1 MTNRSESKTEF
12 PQATGFAMVPGRIAA
27 WPPALPSLDGTRP
40 NGAERGG
47 GHEKGTAARSRARFW
62 TMVAALAVASTLAS
76 TASAATGN
84 ILLVIADDF
93 GLDMASFYPRPA
105 RIESAP
111 PAPRLPNL
119 GQLARQGVTFNDAWA
134 TPWCSPT
141 RATIL
146 TGRYGFRTGIGRP
159 KTSGLP
165 ELAQAEVT
173 LPEVIRAQAPQYV
186 LAHVGKW
193 HLSSGLRDPN
203 RQGWAHYAGPEPRLG
218 RINDYGRWTKVVDG
232 TATTSTTYATTD
244 TVDETL
250 GVIEEARRA
259 DRPYFVWTAFN
270 APHTP
275 FHKPPNALH
284 SRDYLPAS
292 GAPDRSYYE
301 AMVEALDTEL
311 GRLLRSV
318 DLATTT
324 VIFVGDN
331 GTPNNVVAA
340 PYERAKAKGT
350 VYQGGVGVPLLVA
363 GRGVSGGNRE
373 ARVLVNTTD
382 LFPTILELAGI
393 DPGSALPR
401 GVKTDGVSLAPYLA
415 NRVHPSPRRWAFAEE
430 FTSSYRTEWE
440 RTVRDRQYALIERHD
455 GTREFYNLVA
465 DPLQKADLLE
475 RTLTDTERSRF
486 EALVRQLDRIIASR

>member
-1 MTNRSESKTEF
+1 
-12 PQATGFAMVPGRIAA
+12 MVPGRIAA
-27 WPPALPSLDGTRP
+27 VPPPLPSPYGTRP
-40 NGAERGG
+40 HGARHGG
-47 GHEKGTAARSRARFW
+47 GRGRGTALRSGVRFW
-62 TMVAALAVASTLAS
+62 PIVAALAVASTLAS
-76 TASAATGN
+76 AASAATGN
-84 ILLVIADDF
+84 ILLLIADDF
-93 GLDMASFYPRPA
+93 GLDMASFYPPPA
-105 RIESAP
+105 RVESTP
-111 PAPRLPNL
+111 PAPRLPSL
-119 GQLARQGVTFNDAWA
+119 GRLARQGVTFSDAWA

-159 KTSGLP
+159 KTAGLP

-173 LPEVIRAQAPQYV
+173 LPEVIGAQAPQYV

-193 HLSSGLRDPN
+193 HLSSGIRDPN
-203 RQGWAHYAGPEPRLG
+203 RQGWTHYAGPEPRLG
-218 RINDYGRWTKVVDG
+218 RINNYSRWTKVVDG
-232 TATTSTTYATTD
+232 KATTSTTYATTD

-259 DRPYFVWTAFN
+259 DRPYFVWAAFN
-270 APHTP
+270 APHNP

-301 AMVEALDTEL
+301 AMVEALDTEI

-324 VIFVGDN
+324 VIFLGDN
-331 GTPNNVVAA
+331 GTPNGVVAA

-363 GRGVSGGNRE
+363 GRGVRGGNRE

-393 DPGSALPR
+393 DPESALPR

-415 NRVHPSPRRWAFAEE
+415 NRVHPWPRRWAFAEE

-440 RTVRDRQYALIERHD
+440 RAIRDRQYGLIERHD

-465 DPLQKADLLE
+465 DPLQKVDLLD
-475 RTLTDTERSRF
+475 RTLTDTQRRRL
-486 EALVRQLDRIIASR
+486 EALDRQLDRIIASR